1 MTEPQFIHP
10 KDKMGHTDGGH
21 AGSKLTRRGLLESA
35 GIAGAAMMMHPAAA
49 AAQAAGSADVKITSV
64 EATIHNVP
72 IKVPLLDKQM
82 VEQIV
87 FVEVATDAGITG
99 YGLTGDLQASGVRE
113 FINRQLAPFLK
124 GKSALATEAR
134 WQEMFL
140 TFNPRYQTG
149 AFSSA
154 VSAVDIALWDIKGKH
169 LKMPVWRLLG
179 GAKKTVPAYVT
190 FGLLQFDRDQLVE
203 FVRRFLA
210 DGQDKFKMVVAID
223 NGENIAEDATRVSAV
238 REAIGPNRD
247 LMIDGNYLFSMN
259 RALQLA
265 KRVEPYNITWFEE
278 PIFGN
283 DARLLSQLRQRCSVP
298 VSAGQNEGS
307 RFRHLELL
315 QHAAVDILQPN
326 VCYVGGYTEGM
337 KVAALAQAYNVLIAD
352 GGGWPHHNMHLQ
364 AAASNGWR
372 VEFHY
377 LMWQTGNIIYRN
389 PPQPV
394 KGNVTLT
401 EDPGLGLEPNR
412 EALKEYLVS

>member
-1 MTEPQFIHP
+1 MPNEI
-10 KDKMGHTDGGH
+10 DGTT
-21 AGSKLTRRGLLESA
+21 GSKLTRRGLLGTA
-35 GIAGAAMMMHPAAA
+35 GLAGAGMIMQSAAA
-49 AAQAAGSADVKITSV
+49 AAQNSGSADVKITSV
-64 EATIHNVP
+64 KATIHNVP
-72 IKVPLLDKQM
+72 VKVPLLNRTILNP
-82 VEQIV
+82 IV
-87 FVEVATDAGITG
+87 FVEISTDAGITG
-99 YGLTGDLQASGVRE
+99 YGLTGDLQTSGVRE
-113 FINRQLAPFLK
+113 FINQQLAPFLK
-124 GKSALATEAR
+124 GKSALDTEAR

-154 VSAVDIALWDIKGKH
+154 VSAIDIALWDIKGKH
-169 LKMPVWRLLG
+169 LNQPVWRLLG
-179 GAKKTVPAYVT
+179 GAKKTVPAYIT
-190 FGLLQFDRDQLVE
+190 FGLLDFNRDQLVE
-203 FVRRFLA
+203 FARRFLA
-210 DGQDKFKMVVAID
+210 DGQNKFKMVVAID
-223 NGENIAEDATRVSAV
+223 NGENVAEDAARVAAV
-238 REAIGPNRD
+238 REAIGPDHD

-278 PIFGN
+278 PIYGN
-283 DARLLSQLRQRCSVP
+283 DARLLSQLRQRCPVP
-298 VSAGQNEGS
+298 ISAGQNEGS

-337 KVAALAQAYNVLIAD
+337 KVAALAQAYNILIAD

-377 LMWQTGNIIYRN
+377 LMWQTGNILYKN

-412 EALKEYLVS
+412 EALNEYLTS

>member
-1 MTEPQFIHP
+1 M
-10 KDKMGHTDGGH
+10 D
-21 AGSKLTRRGLLESA
+21 
-35 GIAGAAMMMHPAAA
+35 
-49 AAQAAGSADVKITSV
+49 
-64 EATIHNVP
+64 
-72 IKVPLLDKQM
+72 
-82 VEQIV
+82 
-87 FVEVATDAGITG
+87 
-99 YGLTGDLQASGVRE
+99 
-113 FINRQLAPFLK
+113 
-124 GKSALATEAR
+124 TEAR

-169 LKMPVWRLLG
+169 LNQPVWRLLG
-179 GAKKTVPAYVT
+179 GAKKTVPAYIT

-203 FVRRFLA
+203 FARQFLA

-223 NGENIAEDATRVSAV
+223 NGENVAEDAARVGAV
-238 REAIGPNRD
+238 REAIGPDRD

-265 KRVEPYNITWFEE
+265 KHVEPYNLTWFEE
-278 PIFGN
+278 PIYGN
-283 DARLLSQLRQRCSVP
+283 DARLLAQLRQRCSVP
-298 VSAGQNEGS
+298 ISAGQNEGF
-307 RFRHLELL
+307 RYRHLELL
-315 QHAAVDILQPN
+315 QHDAVDILQSN
-326 VCYVGGYTEGM
+326 VVYVGGYTEGM
-337 KVAALAQAYNVLIAD
+337 KVAALAQAYNINIAD

-377 LMWQTGNIIYRN
+377 LMWMTGNTIYRN

-401 EDPGLGLEPNR
+401 DDPGLGLEPNR
-412 EALKEYLVS
+412 EALQEYSGKLSDPHHPLHGLRNCTCGPLRLRVFRVTWVNLCSMAVGASMPRLGSAKSSSIPSRQRRQRFCRMRVPAFLYLTFPAAFSSTTFDSTAVSTVSAGARRTRCRRKTARRGGA

>member
-1 MTEPQFIHP
+1 
-10 KDKMGHTDGGH
+10 MGHTNGGPV
-21 AGSKLTRRGLLESA
+21 GSRLTRRGLLESA
-35 GIAGAAMMMHPAAA
+35 GIAGAAMMMHTAADG
-49 AAQAAGSADVKITSV
+49 AQAAGSPDVKITSIK
-64 EATIHNVP
+64 ATIHNVSV
-72 IKVPLLDKQM
+72 KVPLLDKQM
-82 VEQIV
+82 VQQIV
-87 FVEVATDAGITG
+87 FVEIATDAGIIG
-99 YGLTGDLQASGVRE
+99 YGLTGDLQTSGVRE
-113 FINRQLAPFLK
+113 FINQQLAPFLK
-124 GKSALATEAR
+124 GKSALDTEAR

-149 AFSSA
+149 TFSSA
-154 VSAVDIALWDIKGKH
+154 VSAIDIALWDIKGKH

-179 GAKKTVPAYVT
+179 GTKKIVPAYIT

-203 FVRRFLA
+203 FARRFLA
-210 DGQDKFKMVVAID
+210 DGQNKFKMVVAID
-223 NGENIAEDATRVSAV
+223 NGENIAEDAARVGAV
-238 REAIGPNRD
+238 REAIGANCD

-265 KRVEPYNITWFEE
+265 KRVEPYNLTWFEE

-298 VSAGQNEGS
+298 ISAGQNEGS

-315 QHAAVDILQPN
+315 RYAAIDILQPN

-337 KVAALAQAYNVLIAD
+337 KVAALAQAYNILIAD

-401 EDPGLGLEPNR
+401 DDPGLGLEPNR

>member
-1 MTEPQFIHP
+1 MDP
-10 KDKMGHTDGGH
+10 DGNPSTS
-21 AGSKLTRRGLLESA
+21 AITRRGLLGSA
-35 GIAGAAMMMHPAAA
+35 GIAGAAIMMHSAAS
-49 AAQAAGSADVKITSV
+49 AAQAAGSADVRITSV
-64 EATIHNVP
+64 KATVHAVP
-72 IKVPLLDKQM
+72 VKVPLLDKQI
-82 VEQIV
+82 VQQLV
-87 FVEVATDAGITG
+87 FVEVDTDAGITG
-99 YGLTGDLQASGVRE
+99 YGLTGDLQTAAVCQ
-113 FINRQLAPFLK
+113 FINQQLAPFLK
-124 GKSALATEAR
+124 GKSALDTEAR

-154 VSAVDIALWDIKGKH
+154 VSAIDIALWDVKGKYLH
-169 LKMPVWRLLG
+169 MPVWRLLG
-179 GAKKTVPAYVT
+179 GARQTVPAYIT
-190 FGLLQFDRDQLVE
+190 FGLLEFDRDQLIA

-223 NGENIAEDATRVSAV
+223 NGENVAEDAARVSAV
-238 REAIGPNRD
+238 REAIGPSRD

-265 KRVEPYNITWFEE
+265 KRVEPYNLTWFEE

-298 VSAGQNEGS
+298 ISAGQNEGS

-315 QHAAVDILQPN
+315 QHASVDILQPN

-337 KVAALAQAYNVLIAD
+337 KVAALAQAYNILIAD

-377 LMWQTGNIIYRN
+377 IMWQTGNIIYKN

-412 EALKEYLVS
+412 DALREYLLG

>member
-1 MTEPQFIHP
+1 
-10 KDKMGHTDGGH
+10 MGHTDEGP

-35 GIAGAAMMMHPAAA
+35 GIAGAAMMMPTAAIA
-49 AAQAAGSADVKITSV
+49 RGGGSADVKISSV
-64 EATIHNVP
+64 KATIHNIP
-72 IKVPLLDKQM
+72 IKVPLLDQQM
-82 VEQIV
+82 IEQIV
-87 FVEVATDAGITG
+87 FVEIATDAGITG
-99 YGLTGDLQASGVRE
+99 YGLTGNLQTSGVRE
-113 FINRQLAPFLK
+113 FINEQLAPFLK
-124 GKSALATEAR
+124 GKSALDTEAR

-140 TFNPRYQTG
+140 AFNPRYQTG

-154 VSAVDIALWDIKGKH
+154 VSAIDIALWDIKGKY

-179 GAKKTVPAYVT
+179 GAKQTVPAYIT

-210 DGQDKFKMVVAID
+210 DGQNKFKMVVAID
-223 NGENIAEDATRVSAV
+223 NGENVAEDAARVRAV

-247 LMIDGNYLFSMN
+247 LMIDGNYLFSIN

-265 KRVEPYNITWFEE
+265 KRVEHYNITWFEE

-298 VSAGQNEGS
+298 ISAGQNEGS

-315 QHAAVDILQPN
+315 EHASVDILQPN

-337 KVAALAQAYNVLIAD
+337 KVAALAQAYNILIAD

-401 EDPGLGLEPNR
+401 EDHGLGLEPNR

>member
-1 MTEPQFIHP
+1 MDP
-10 KDKMGHTDGGH
+10 DG
-21 AGSKLTRRGLLESA
+21 SPSVSTITRRGLLESA
-35 GIAGAAMMMHPAAA
+35 GIAGAAMMMHSAVS
-49 AAQAAGSADVKITSV
+49 AAQAAGSADVRITSV
-64 EATIHNVP
+64 KATVHGIPV
-72 IKVPLLDKQM
+72 KVPLLDKTIVQ
-82 VEQIV
+82 QIV
-87 FVEVATDAGITG
+87 FVEVDTDAGITG
-99 YGLTGDLQASGVRE
+99 YGLTGDLQTAAVCQ
-113 FINRQLAPFLK
+113 FINQQLAPFLK
-124 GKSALATEAR
+124 GKSALDTEAR

-154 VSAVDIALWDIKGKH
+154 VSAIDIALWDIKGKH
-169 LKMPVWRLLG
+169 LHMPVWRLLG
-179 GAKKTVPAYVT
+179 GARQTVPAYIT
-190 FGLLQFDRDQLVE
+190 CGLLQFDRDQLIA

-223 NGENIAEDATRVSAV
+223 NGENVAEDAARVSAV
-238 REAIGPNRD
+238 REAIGPSRD

-283 DARLLSQLRQRCSVP
+283 DARLLSQLRQRCSIP
-298 VSAGQNEGS
+298 ISAGQNEGS

-315 QHAAVDILQPN
+315 QHAAIDILQPN

-337 KVAALAQAYNVLIAD
+337 KVAALAQAYNILIAD

-377 LMWQTGNIIYRN
+377 IMWQTGNIIYKN
-389 PPQPV
+389 PPQPI

-412 EALKEYLVS
+412 DALREYLLS

>member
-1 MTEPQFIHP
+1 MANP
-10 KDKMGHTDGGH
+10 DGSS
-21 AGSKLTRRGLLESA
+21 AGSKLTRRALLESA
-35 GIAGAAMMMHPAAA
+35 GIAGAAMMMQTAAA
-49 AAQAAGSADVKITSV
+49 AAQVGGSADVKIISV
-64 EATIHNVP
+64 KATIHNVP
-72 IKVPLLDKQM
+72 VKVPLLDREIVQ
-82 VEQIV
+82 QIV
-87 FVEVATDAGITG
+87 FVQIDTDAGVTG
-99 YGLTGDLQASGVRE
+99 YGLTGDLQSFGVRD
-113 FINRQLAPFLK
+113 FINQQLAAFLK
-124 GKSALATEAR
+124 GKSALDTEAR
-134 WQEMFL
+134 WEEMFL

-154 VSAVDIALWDIKGKH
+154 ISAVDIALWDIKGKH
-169 LKMPVWRLLG
+169 LNMPVWRLLG
-179 GAKKTVPAYVT
+179 GAKKTVPAYIT

-203 FVRRFLA
+203 FVRRFVA

-223 NGENIAEDATRVSAV
+223 GGENIAEDAARVGAV

-265 KRVEPYNITWFEE
+265 KRVEVFNLTWFEE
-278 PIFGN
+278 PIYGN

-298 VSAGQNEGS
+298 ISAGQNEGS
-307 RFRHLELL
+307 RYRHLELL
-315 QHAAVDILQPN
+315 QHAAIDILQPN

-337 KVAALAQAYNVLIAD
+337 KVAALAQAYNILIAD

-377 LMWQTGNIIYRN
+377 IMWQTGNIIYRN

-412 EALKEYLVS
+412 EALREYLVS

>member
-1 MTEPQFIHP
+1 
-10 KDKMGHTDGGH
+10 MGHTDEGS
-21 AGSKLTRRGLLESA
+21 AGSKLTRRGLVESA
-35 GIAGAAMMMHPAAA
+35 GIAGAAMMMHTAAA
-49 AAQAAGSADVKITSV
+49 AAQTAGSADVKITSV
-64 EATIHNVP
+64 KATIHNVP
-72 IKVPLLDKQM
+72 VKVPLLDRQM

-87 FVEVATDAGITG
+87 FVEIATGAGVTG
-99 YGLTGDLQASGVRE
+99 YGLTGNLQTSGVCE

-124 GKSALATEAR
+124 GKSALDTEAR

-154 VSAVDIALWDIKGKH
+154 VSAIDIALWDIKGKH

-179 GAKKTVPAYVT
+179 GAKKTVPAYIT
-190 FGLLQFDRDQLVE
+190 FGLLQFDRGQLVE

-223 NGENIAEDATRVSAV
+223 NGENIAEDAARVGAV

-265 KRVEPYNITWFEE
+265 KRVEPYNLTWFEE

-298 VSAGQNEGS
+298 ISAGQNEGS

-337 KVAALAQAYNVLIAD
+337 KVAALAQAYNILIAD

-412 EALKEYLVS
+412 EALNEYLVS

>member
-1 MTEPQFIHP
+1 MDHETE
-10 KDKMGHTDGGH
+10 GAT
-21 AGSKLTRRGLLESA
+21 GSKLTRRGLLGSA
-35 GIAGAAMMMHPAAA
+35 GIAGAAMMMHSAAA
-49 AAQAAGSADVKITSV
+49 AAQAAESADVKIASV
-64 EATIHNVP
+64 KATIHNVP
-72 IKVPLLDKQM
+72 IKVPLLNKTM

-87 FVEVATDAGITG
+87 FVEIATDAGIIG
-99 YGLTGDLQASGVRE
+99 YGLTGDLQTSAVRE
-113 FINRQLAPFLK
+113 FINQQLAPFLK
-124 GKSALATEAR
+124 GKSALDTEAR

-154 VSAVDIALWDIKGKH
+154 VSAIDIALWDIKGKH
-169 LKMPVWRLLG
+169 LNMPVWRLLG
-179 GAKKTVPAYVT
+179 GAKKTVPAYIT

-210 DGQDKFKMVVAID
+210 DGQNKFKMVVAID
-223 NGENIAEDATRVSAV
+223 NGENVAEDAARVSAV
-238 REAIGPNRD
+238 REAIGPDHD

-265 KRVEPYNITWFEE
+265 KRVKPYNITWFEE

-283 DARLLSQLRQRCSVP
+283 DVRLLSQLRQRCSVP
-298 VSAGQNEGS
+298 ISAGQNEGS

-315 QHAAVDILQPN
+315 QHASIDILQPN

-337 KVAALAQAYNVLIAD
+337 KVAALAQSYNILIAD

-401 EDPGLGLEPNR
+401 EDPGLGLEPNLD
-412 EALKEYLVS
+412 ALKEFLVS

>member
-1 MTEPQFIHP
+1 
-10 KDKMGHTDGGH
+10 MGTDGGPV
-21 AGSKLTRRGLLESA
+21 ASKLTRRGLLGTA
-35 GIAGAAMMMHPAAA
+35 GIASAAMMLHSATA
-49 AAQAAGSADVKITSV
+49 AAQAAGPGAVEITSV
-64 EATIHNVP
+64 KASTHSIPV
-72 IKVPLLDKQM
+72 KVPMLAKPVIQKL
-82 VEQIV
+82 V
-87 FVEVATDAGITG
+87 FVEIGTSAGITG
-99 YGLTGDLQASGVRE
+99 YGLTGAGQTSGVCAL
-113 FINRQLAPFLK
+113 INQQLAHFLS
-124 GKSALATEAR
+124 GKSALDTEAR

-154 VSAVDIALWDIKGKH
+154 LSAIDIALWDIKGKH
-169 LKMPVWRLLG
+169 LNMPVWRLLG
-179 GAKKTVPAYVT
+179 GAKKTVPAYIT
-190 FGLLQFDRDQLVE
+190 FGLLEFDRDQLVE
-203 FVRRFLA
+203 FARQFLA
-210 DGQDKFKMVVAID
+210 QGQDKFKMVVAID
-223 NGENIAEDATRVSAV
+223 NAENIAEDAARVGAV
-238 REAIGPNRD
+238 REAIGPDRD

-265 KRVEPYNITWFEE
+265 KRVEPYNLTWFEE
-278 PIFGN
+278 PLFGN

-298 VSAGQNEGS
+298 ISAGQNEGS

-315 QHAAVDILQPN
+315 QNASIDILQPN

-337 KVAALAQAYNVLIAD
+337 KVAALAQAFNILIAD

-377 LMWQTGNIIYRN
+377 LMWQAGNTIYRN

-401 EDPGLGLEPNR
+401 EDAGLGLEPNR
-412 EALKEYLVS
+412 DALREYLVS

>member
-1 MTEPQFIHP
+1 MENETS
-10 KDKMGHTDGGH
+10 TT
-21 AGSKLTRRGLLESA
+21 GSKLTRRGLLGSA
-35 GIAGAAMMMHPAAA
+35 GLAGAAMVM
-49 AAQAAGSADVKITSV
+49 QAATASAEPSGGADVIITSV
-64 EATIHNVP
+64 KATVHNVP
-72 IKVPLLDKQM
+72 VKVPLLNKTM
-82 VEQIV
+82 MNPIV
-87 FVEVATDAGITG
+87 FIEISTDAGITG
-99 YGLTGDLQASGVRE
+99 YGLTGDLQVTGVRE
-113 FINRQLAPFLK
+113 FINQQLAPFLK
-124 GKSALATEAR
+124 GKSALDTEAR

-169 LKMPVWRLLG
+169 LNQPVWRLLG
-179 GAKKTVPAYVT
+179 GAKKTVPAYIT
-190 FGLLQFDRDQLVE
+190 FGLLDFDRDQLVE
-203 FVRRFLA
+203 FARHFLA
-210 DGQDKFKMVVAID
+210 DGQNKFKMVVAID
-223 NGENIAEDATRVSAV
+223 NGENVAEDAARVAAV
-238 REAIGPNRD
+238 REAIGPDHD

-278 PIFGN
+278 PLYGN
-283 DARLLSQLRQRCSVP
+283 DARLLAQLRQRCSVP
-298 VSAGQNEGS
+298 ISAGQNEGS

-315 QHAAVDILQPN
+315 QHGAIDILQPN

-337 KVAALAQAYNVLIAD
+337 RVAALAQAYNINIAD

-377 LMWQTGNIIYRN
+377 LMWQTGNILYRN

-401 EDPGLGLEPNR
+401 EDPGLGLEPHR
-412 EALKEYLVS
+412 DALREYLAT